1 MKNNARKK
9 IIIALIVILAIL
21 AFLYALTII
30 LEKIPTSP
38 KEEISE
44 TTVSPS
50 IEFSKEYVTD
60 EKTFESDLKYMGYD
74 RMIYY
79 YDPQTGVS
87 EGMTEDQYKAYGEE
101 VVFLCKLIEA
111 IIAGDAERYNAMF
124 SDNYYLTNE
133 PKEEFSMQ
141 KLYDIRIAPYTKS
154 EDMQEDALIYML
166 DYKIRRNNGSFRS
179 DIDSD
184 GSRTQYIYIRE
195 YNGEYRIDRIV
206 TP

>member
-9 IIIALIVILAIL
+9 IIIALIVILALL
-21 AFLYALTII
+21 ALLSALTI
-30 LEKIPTSP
+30 LLDKLANAP
-38 KEEISE
+38 KKESGE
-44 TTVSPS
+44 TTAPPP
-50 IEFSKEYVTD
+50 IEFSKEYITD
-60 EKTFESDLKYMGYD
+60 RKTFESDLKYMGYD

-87 EGMTEDQYKAYGEE
+87 EGLLEDQYKTYGKE
-101 VVFLCKLIEA
+101 VMFLCSFIES
-111 IIAGDAERYNAMF
+111 IIVGDAERYNAMF
-124 SDNYYLTNE
+124 SDAYYLE
-133 PKEEFSMQ
+133 HDPRESFSMQ

-154 EDMQEDALIYML
+154 EGMEESALIYML

-206 TP
+206 SP

>member
-9 IIIALIVILAIL
+9 IIIALIVILALL
-21 AFLYALTII
+21 ALLSALTVV
-30 LEKIPTSP
+30 LDKISNAP
-38 KEEISE
+38 KKESAG
-44 TTVSPS
+44 TTAPPS

-60 EKTFESDLKYMGYD
+60 RKTFESDLKYMGYD

-87 EGMTEDQYKAYGEE
+87 EGLLEDQYEAYGKE
-101 VVFLCKLIEA
+101 VVFLCSFIES
-111 IIAGDAERYNAMF
+111 IIAGDADRYNAMF
-124 SDNYYLTNE
+124 SDAYYRENA
-133 PKEEFSMQ
+133 PKEAFSMQ
-141 KLYDIRIAPYTKS
+141 KLYDIRIAPYTKTEGMDES
-154 EDMQEDALIYML
+154 TQIYML

-184 GSRTQYIYIRE
+184 GSRTQYIYLKE

-206 TP
+206 SP